1 MIVPDASVVVPA
13 LVDER
18 RDGARARELLSSD
31 ADLHAPHLLDVEVAS
46 VLRRHSATKW
56 ISASR
61 AAAALADFE
70 DLAVTRYPHLSLLP
84 RVWQLRANVSAYD
97 AVYVALAE
105 ALGTA
110 FVTADVRLARAPGLR
125 CPVRLA

>member
-13 LVDER
+13 LVDEG
-18 RDGARARELLSSD
+18 RDGARAREILGSD
-31 ADLHAPHLLDVEVAS
+31 GDLHAPHLLDVEVAS
-46 VLRRHSATKW
+46 VLRRHSGRKW
-56 ISASR
+56 ISAAR
-61 AAAALADFE
+61 AAAALADLE

-105 ALGTA
+105 ALGAA
-110 FVTADVRLARAPGLR
+110 FVTADARLARAPGLR
-125 CPVRLA
+125 CPLRLA